1 MIRLAAK
8 LVLVL
13 MGTVDVRVR
22 ETRSERDL
30 ELMQFGSFKMLLLQQ
45 NKTEKVIEQASS
57 RKQCNMCFLK
67 NLILVC

>member
-1 MIRLAAK
+1 
-8 LVLVL
+8 

-45 NKTEKVIEQASS
+45 NKTEKVIEQVSS
-57 RKQCNMCFLK
+57 RKPCNICFLK
-67 NLILVC
+67 NSILVCQFCEAWHALPM